1 MRPPRIWVT
10 RPQADAAGLA
20 EALRQRGFE
29 PVIEP
34 LLLVELT
41 DGPPLPLDGVQALL
55 ATSANGARALAR
67 RTAERRLPLLAVGD
81 GTARIARKLG
91 FEAVESAGGD
101 VASLAERICLR
112 LDPVAGAVLHAAGTE
127 VAGDLGGTLQAA
139 GFRYRREVVYRV
151 DTPERLTDALVARW
165 AADDID
171 GVVVFSPRTGRTLV
185 RLLRQSGQ
193 ADASRHA
200 VCFCLSEAVV
210 TTVSTLRWHRIRVAA
225 QPTQA
230 ALLDEV
236 VAEAAHRAGA
246 TGGNCL
252 SSKADFA
259 VTLGATANCTRTGV
273 GAMSSDSKQEQQPGK
288 AAGTSEASKSTPGAT
303 PAATPDTAPAATTPP
318 AAATPKVQATDPQP
332 QGASPTTAGPT
343 ESGRPRTGEGRAGGG
358 TVPASAAKAASDSQA
373 SKTPDSKTPGSK
385 ATTSG
390 PPEPKAPPK
399 RGGSGAL
406 LWVFVLIV
414 LLAAGGAAAWFLYL
428 EPRLQ
433 QMAEAQQGTV
443 QPEVVAALDDL
454 DARVVGLR
462 QQLDGMAPRLD
473 TLERALAS
481 LEQSVAQMD
490 QTGDMAEGGT
500 TDDGATPDATTQDG
514 GENVAVTEQDL
525 QEVNDRLA
533 MLESQAAAASGLAEQ
548 VHSLEAWTAITRDNA
563 SKVAATVLAVGQL
576 TQTIDGGG
584 PFVRPLATVRSLG
597 GDDAD
602 IAQAAAELEPW
613 AADGIATLS
622 ELRGAFPAT
631 ADAIVRSEPV
641 TDGSRGWTDRVI
653 EQMASL
659 VSVRRT
665 GPEAMASGGVDGT
678 VAKAQQA
685 LDAGDLRAAVDA
697 LKSLEGPPAQAAQSW
712 LDTAEQKL
720 AAEQAL
726 ANLQQRAIAR
736 LSAAKG

>member
-20 EALRQRGFE
+20 EALRERGFE
-29 PVIEP
+29 PLIEP

-112 LDPVAGAVLHAAGTE
+112 LDPAAGAVLHAAGTE
-127 VAGDLGGTLQAA
+127 VAGDLGGTLHAA
-139 GFRYRREVVYRV
+139 GFGYRREVVYRV

-303 PAATPDTAPAATTPP
+303 PTATPDTAPAATTPP

-343 ESGRPRTGEGRAGGG
+343 ESGSTERGRPRTGRASWRRDGPRQCCEGGLRLTSFQNAGLEDAGLQGNDIRSSGTEGPAKTRRLGGAAVGLRADRAAGGG
-358 TVPASAAKAASDSQA
+358 RRRGVVPVPG
-373 SKTPDSKTPGSK
+373 TPP
-385 ATTSG
+385 
-390 PPEPKAPPK
+390 
-399 RGGSGAL
+399 
-406 LWVFVLIV
+406 
-414 LLAAGGAAAWFLYL
+414 
-428 EPRLQ
+428 
-433 QMAEAQQGTV
+433 
-443 QPEVVAALDDL
+443 
-454 DARVVGLR
+454 
-462 QQLDGMAPRLD
+462 
-473 TLERALAS
+473 
-481 LEQSVAQMD
+481 
-490 QTGDMAEGGT
+490 
-500 TDDGATPDATTQDG
+500 
-514 GENVAVTEQDL
+514 
-525 QEVNDRLA
+525 
-533 MLESQAAAASGLAEQ
+533 
-548 VHSLEAWTAITRDNA
+548 
-563 SKVAATVLAVGQL
+563 
-576 TQTIDGGG
+576 
-584 PFVRPLATVRSLG
+584 
-597 GDDAD
+597 
-602 IAQAAAELEPW
+602 
-613 AADGIATLS
+613 AADG
-622 ELRGAFPAT
+622 RGA
-631 ADAIVRSEPV
+631 
-641 TDGSRGWTDRVI
+641 
-653 EQMASL
+653 
-659 VSVRRT
+659 
-665 GPEAMASGGVDGT
+665 
-678 VAKAQQA
+678 
-685 LDAGDLRAAVDA
+685 AGD
-697 LKSLEGPPAQAAQSW
+697 GP
-712 LDTAEQKL
+712 
-720 AAEQAL
+720 
-726 ANLQQRAIAR
+726 AR
-736 LSAAKG
+736 GRRGAG